1 MSNILV
7 VEDETNV
14 RKLVTV
20 NLTSR
25 GHTVYEAKDVQQ
37 AVKRLQT
44 QRV

>member
-20 NLTSR
+20 NLISR
-25 GHTVYEAKDVQQ
+25 GYTVV
-37 AVKRLQT
+37 
-44 QRV
+44 